1 MGRERDVCA
10 HDRAARPTMA
20 DLTHRVRA
28 RVSAELEEDGSAL
41 AREDALVG
49 PRVLDVD
56 IV

>member
-1 MGRERDVCA
+1 
-10 HDRAARPTMA
+10 MA

-28 RVSAELEEDGSAL
+28 RVSAELEEDGSAF

-49 PRVLDVD
+49 PHVLDVE